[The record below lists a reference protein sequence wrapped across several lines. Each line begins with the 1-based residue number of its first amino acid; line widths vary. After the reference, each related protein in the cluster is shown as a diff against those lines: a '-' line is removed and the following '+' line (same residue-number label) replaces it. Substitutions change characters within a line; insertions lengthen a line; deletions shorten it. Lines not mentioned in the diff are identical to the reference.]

1 MPWPYPNFKAIRLL
15 FFELRLQI
23 FRSACK
29 EKTTMQKIRFIGTM
43 QRD

>member
-1 MPWPYPNFKAIRLL
+1 MPCPYPNFKAIRPL

-23 FRSACK
+23 FRSACE
-29 EKTTMQKIRFIGTM
+29 EKTTMQKIRFIGIM